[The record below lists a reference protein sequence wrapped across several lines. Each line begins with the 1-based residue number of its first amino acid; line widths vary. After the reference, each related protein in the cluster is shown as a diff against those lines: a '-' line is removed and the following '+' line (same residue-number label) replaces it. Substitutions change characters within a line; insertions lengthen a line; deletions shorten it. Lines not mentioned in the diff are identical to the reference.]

1 MGRVASAGVVLT
13 LPFLLGA
20 CSSLSFLFGDDD
32 LEPQRIEIQS
42 VREEDPDTPN
52 LASVPEQ
59 PPLPSPSAQRSGIIE
74 GLSADRENAR
84 YTEEPLTPQI
94 VAVPP
99 ATPPEP
105 AYPPPPAAQTLRT
118 QVAESAAVSSGV
130 PPPPDIGVL
139 QDSDQPLAPPPPALP
154 AAPASAPATA
164 APTALPPPESTVAG
178 SSAAPSPAVPAAPPQ
193 ASPAESSS
201 ASGNGLLYQPPT
213 GLLQQ
218 QAFQQQVLQQQQ
230 LQQLALNRQAFEQQA
245 RLEAIQQ
252 QQLREQVIQQ
262 QAAQWKYPALHHPQI
277 PAVAPANGPGQI
289 PGQVPAL
296 ATPAFAQSFAT
307 PAPAAL
313 AGQQTVYSPASS
325 FGLATQSVPGQLIG
339 LIYFQHGSAHLSGRD
354 MQILQQ
360 VAALQR
366 YQSRGLRIV
375 GHSSART
382 GFVDQQRHE
391 AANRTM
397 SLRRANVVASE
408 LVRLGADQ
416 SRIRIDGLGAAQPIY
431 HEFMPTGEAGNRRVE
446 IFLE

>member
-1 MGRVASAGVVLT
+1 MSAVVLA
-13 LPFLLGA
+13 LPLQLGA
-20 CSSLSFLFGDDD
+20 CSTFWFWDDE

-42 VREEDPDTPN
+42 VREEDPDVPN
-52 LASVPEQ
+52 LATVPDQ
-59 PPLPSPSAQRSGIIE
+59 PPLPSPSTQRSGIIE

-84 YTEEPLTPQI
+84 YTDEVLTPQA

-105 AYPPPPAAQTLRT
+105 AYPPPPTVQATRT
-118 QVAESAAVSSGV
+118 QVAESSPVSSSV

-139 QDSDQPLAPPPPALP
+139 QDGDEPLAPPPPALP
-154 AAPASAPATA
+154 AAPAVAPAAPQPDSTISSVA
-164 APTALPPPESTVAG
+164 APGATS
-178 SSAAPSPAVPAAPPQ
+178 SPAVPSPPPAASST
-193 ASPAESSS
+193 APAGANE
-201 ASGNGLLYQPPT
+201 NGLLYQPPT

-218 QAFQQQVLQQQQ
+218 QAFQQEALQQQQ
-230 LQQLALNRQAFEQQA
+230 MQQLAFNRQAFEQQA

-252 QQLREQVIQQ
+252 QQLRERVIQQ
-262 QAAQWKYPALHHPQI
+262 QAAQWKYPALRQPQI
-277 PAVAPANGPGQI
+277 PAVAPANGPG
-289 PGQVPAL
+289 VA
-296 ATPAFAQSFAT
+296 APAFAQSFAT

-313 AGQQTVYSPASS
+313 AGPQSAYSPSAPV
-325 FGLATQSVPGQLIG
+325 GLATQSVPGQLVG
-339 LIYFQHGSAHLSGRD
+339 LIYFGHGSAHLSGRD

-391 AANRTM
+391 TANRTM

-416 SRIRIDGLGAAQPIY
+416 NRIRIDGLGAAQPVY
-431 HEFMPTGEAGNRRVE
+431 HEFMATGEAGNRRVE